1 MDLYSYSTLLYYPIF
16 MPEINPF
23 LLSNRLIKKSI
34 TISAPPHQVWRVF
47 TDAAVTRKM
56 EGQYVSTWKVGESL
70 GWKGEDGK
78 MYTYGIILEMV
89 EDQLLKHNLYDLKT
103 KTRVTSVIT
112 YTFENKESYTILH
125 AEEEL
130 TFDMRD
136 DQFEEALEGWD
147 MALATVKE
155 IAESSEK

>member
-1 MDLYSYSTLLYYPIF
+1 MFHYPILVVQTNSF
-16 MPEINPF
+16 I
-23 LLSNRLIKKSI
+23 LSNRLIKKSI
-34 TISAPPHQVWRVF
+34 TISATPHQVWRVF
-47 TDAAVTRKM
+47 TDPAVTRKM

-78 MYTYGIILEMV
+78 MYTYGIILELV
-89 EDQLLKHNLYDLKT
+89 PDQLLKHNLYDLKT

-155 IAESSEK
+155 AAETIE